1 MFKKHVFEI
10 KDRIDNIVNFSEE
23 QLREQVLDEILTK
36 KLDRSYNNYVE
47 RLTLKINYILSRN
60 NYKVIKAINK
70 MKSEQEKSKE
80 ENYEEIIDE

>member
-80 ENYEEIIDE
+80 EDHEEIIDE